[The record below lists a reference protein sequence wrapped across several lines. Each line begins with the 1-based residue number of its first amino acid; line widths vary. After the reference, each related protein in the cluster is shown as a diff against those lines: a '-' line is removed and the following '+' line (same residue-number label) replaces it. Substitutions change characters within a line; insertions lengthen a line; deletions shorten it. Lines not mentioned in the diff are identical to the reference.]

1 MGRTKSVSLIGIATV
16 LVIALG
22 IGIWYTQKGDTPRG
36 FTGAKETVRLGFTHN
51 SLEALLIIAQE
62 KGYFSEEGLDVT
74 FREYPTG
81 KIALLDGL
89 FEGEVD
95 IVSVAEVPIVF
106 NSFARQD
113 FKVFATIGMA
123 DDQMK
128 IIARRDSGIETPE
141 DLKGKRIG
149 TQRGS
154 AAHVFLH
161 HFLLDTRLSDEE
173 VIVSFLKA
181 VDLPAALAKAEVDAI
196 AVKEPFI
203 GQAKDLLAD
212 NSIIFHPRGIYRKT
226 FNLTVLDDFVEA
238 RPQTLIKVL
247 RALVNAE
254 GFAKKNRGQALETF
268 LSAPGISRTEVQ
280 EQWPTVELTISLAQ
294 DLLIQ
299 MEFQAKWAIDR
310 NLVDA
315 MEIPNYLDFLYLN
328 ALNEVNPQAIKVIR

>member
-1 MGRTKSVSLIGIATV
+1 M
-16 LVIALG
+16 
-22 IGIWYTQKGDTPRG
+22 
-36 FTGAKETVRLGFTHN
+36 
-51 SLEALLIIAQE
+51 
-62 KGYFSEEGLDVT
+62 
-74 FREYPTG
+74 
-81 KIALLDGL
+81 
-89 FEGEVD
+89 
-95 IVSVAEVPIVF
+95 
-106 NSFARQD
+106 
-113 FKVFATIGMA
+113 
-123 DDQMK
+123 
-128 IIARRDSGIETPE
+128 
-141 DLKGKRIG
+141 
-149 TQRGS
+149 
-154 AAHVFLH
+154 H

-181 VDLPAALAKAEVDAI
+181 VDLPAALPKAEVDAI

-247 RALVNAE
+247 PALVNAE
-254 GFAKKNRGQALETF
+254 GVAKKNRGQALETF